1 MTGGRAWRMYQFLG
15 SHQNKLDAK
24 GRVSV
29 PASFR
34 AMLRE
39 GSALSARDIGARD
52 IGARDIGARDIG
64 AREVGARE
72 VGARE
77 AGGRELGR
85 RETEGRQSGE
95 ANGTVVHL
103 VLRPSH
109 LHPCIEAWPP
119 SEFATL
125 AAPLE
130 HYSPLSADHEDL
142 AASLYADAYPV
153 ESDREGRILIPDQLA
168 AHAGLNEAVVFMG
181 MGSIFQIWEPAAA
194 ERRRAEARAR
204 ARGLAPPGAPRG
216 ASRTVSP
223 GPSPWT
229 ATP

>member
-39 GSALSARDIGARD
+39 GTAPGARD
-52 IGARDIGARDIG
+52 AGV
-64 AREVGARE
+64 REVGPRE
-72 VGARE
+72 VGGRE
-77 AGGRELGR
+77 PGGRELGR
-85 RETEGRQSGE
+85 RETDGRQSGE
-95 ANGTVVHL
+95 VNGTVIHL

-119 SEFATL
+119 SEFSTL

-130 HYSPLSADHEDL
+130 HYSPLSAEHEDL

-204 ARGLAPPGAPRG
+204 ARGLAPPGAPPGAPQG